1 VNAIA
6 VASGKGGVGK
16 STIALNLA
24 LAFAERPARV
34 GLLDADFYGPD
45 IPRMIGLARSRT
57 ARYLDLWTADKQDIE
72 PLERFGIK
80 LMSAGFLIAENQSLS
95 LFSGLIDALVVRLVR
110 GIDWGDLDYLIVDLP
125 PGTADLQQQL
135 MRRVELSGVLIVV
148 TPQDVAHLDAKK
160 VLDLCARMNV
170 PVLGAVENMSGLAC
184 PTCGERVEVFPRV
197 AHERSIWAQGV
208 ERLVSIPLDPEVA
221 RSGDDGRPLL
231 MSHPTSPQ
239 AEALRVLAQRLT
251 RVDL

>member
-80 LMSAGFLIAENQSLS
+80 LMSAG
-95 LFSGLIDALVVRLVR
+95 
-110 GIDWGDLDYLIVDLP
+110 
-125 PGTADLQQQL
+125 
-135 MRRVELSGVLIVV
+135 
-148 TPQDVAHLDAKK
+148 
-160 VLDLCARMNV
+160 
-170 PVLGAVENMSGLAC
+170 
-184 PTCGERVEVFPRV
+184 
-197 AHERSIWAQGV
+197 
-208 ERLVSIPLDPEVA
+208 
-221 RSGDDGRPLL
+221 
-231 MSHPTSPQ
+231 
-239 AEALRVLAQRLT
+239 
-251 RVDL
+251 